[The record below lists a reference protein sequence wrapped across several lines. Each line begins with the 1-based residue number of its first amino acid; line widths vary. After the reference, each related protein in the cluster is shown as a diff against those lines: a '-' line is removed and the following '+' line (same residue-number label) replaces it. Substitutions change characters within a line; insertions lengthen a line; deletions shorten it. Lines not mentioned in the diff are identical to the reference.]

1 MGLHKNSVTM
11 LLLIATGMLVHFS
24 FGWKSAMSQGIS
36 SMNQKSS
43 SSFITPQKS
52 PLSPFS
58 KGKGHERSG
67 KEGISAP
74 VMLIGL
80 ALVFI
85 NCYWTTV
92 VEIEW
97 GSGDGSTLPLFVYPV
112 FIIFV
117 VAVLNTMLS
126 KFVPKFAISQKELL
140 VLYIMIVMSGTIVGE
155 SMFEGLF
162 GSILHPIRYA
172 TEENEWRELFYRYIP
187 KWFTVTD
194 KSVLDGYYLGD
205 SNLYES
211 KQLKLWFTPFLS
223 WGSLTFVLV
232 AVMLCMNVLLRKRW
246 AEEEK
251 LAFPIIQLPVAM
263 TRESGR
269 SFFRNKTMW
278 IAFSIALAI
287 DILNGLNYIYP
298 AVPYLSVKLKNI
310 NVFTEKPW
318 NAIGWTPISF
328 YPFAIGLAFFLPLD
342 LSFSCWFFYIFR
354 KFENILGS
362 IAGWRTLP
370 RFPYF
375 DEQGSGA
382 WVGLC
387 IIALWASRQHL
398 KEVFRQALGY
408 NNLRT
413 KSGEAILEDAKE
425 PMRYRTAVLGIIL
438 GSLFLI
444 FFCSKAGMSVWAI
457 LLFFGIYFALHI
469 AITRVRVE
477 LGTPQEIYFVNP
489 ERIMVRTLGTRIFSP
504 GDLTVMSYFYWFNR
518 GYTCPPMANQM
529 EGFRM
534 GEISRTHPRKLL
546 IAMVIAIIFSII
558 VSFWVNLHIR
568 YKGGAEA
575 SVLNNKEFIGRESFE
590 PLASWLLNPLK
601 ADIPGVLF
609 MGIGLLFTFF
619 LMAMRMRFFWWPFHP
634 AGYALAVSYAM
645 DYFWFAFLISWA
657 IKSVLLKRGGITTHR
672 KAIPFFLGLILGD
685 YVGGSIWAI
694 IGPVIVGIQTYPIF
708 M

>member
-1 MGLHKNSVTM
+1 
-11 LLLIATGMLVHFS
+11 
-24 FGWKSAMSQGIS
+24 
-36 SMNQKSS
+36 MNQKSS
-43 SSFITPQKS
+43 SSFIT
-52 PLSPFS
+52 S
-58 KGKGHERSG
+58 KTT
-67 KEGISAP
+67 GISTP
-74 VMLIGL
+74 VMLLGL
-80 ALVFI
+80 VLVFI
-85 NCYWTTV
+85 NCYWTTL

-117 VAVLNTMLS
+117 VAVLNTALS
-126 KFVPKFAISQKELL
+126 KFVPKIAISQKELL
-140 VLYIMIVMSGTIVGE
+140 VLYIMMVMSGTIVGE

-187 KWFTVTD
+187 KWFTVTE
-194 KSVLDGYYLGD
+194 KSVLDSYYLGD
-205 SNLYES
+205 SNLYEV
-211 KQLKLWFTPFLS
+211 KQLKLWLMPFLS
-223 WGSLTFVLV
+223 WGSLTFALV
-232 AVMLCMNVLLRKRW
+232 AMMLCMNVLLRKRW

-263 TRESGR
+263 TRGSGK
-269 SFFRNKTMW
+269 SFFKNKTMW
-278 IAFSIALAI
+278 TAFSIALGI
-287 DILNGLNYIYP
+287 DILNGLNYLYP

-382 WVGLC
+382 WIGLC
-387 IIALWASRQHL
+387 IIALWASRKHL
-398 KEVFRQALGY
+398 KEVFKRALGY
-408 NNLRT
+408 NLRT
-413 KSGEAILEDAKE
+413 KSRESILEDSMS
-425 PMRYRTAVLGIIL
+425 PCPYRTAVLGIIL
-438 GSLFLI
+438 GALFLI
-444 FFCSKAGMSVWAI
+444 FFCSKAGMSVWVI
-457 LLFFGIYFALHI
+457 LLFFGIYFALQL

-489 ERIMVRTLGTRIFSP
+489 ERIMVRALGTRIFSP
-504 GDLTVMSYFYWFNR
+504 GDLTIMSYFYWFNR

-529 EGFRM
+529 EGFKM
-534 GEISRTHPRKLL
+534 GEVSGTHQKRLL
-546 IAMVIAIIFSII
+546 FAMVIAIIFSII
-558 VSFWVNLHIR
+558 VSFWVNLDIR

-575 SVLNNKEFIGRESFE
+575 SVLNNKEFIGRESFA

-601 ADIPGVLF
+601 ADIPGIMF

-619 LMAMRMRFFWWPFHP
+619 LMAMRMRFLWWPFHP
-634 AGYALAVSYAM
+634 GGYALAVSYAM

-657 IKSVLLKRGGITTHR
+657 IKYVLLKRGGITTHR
-672 KAIPFFLGLILGD
+672 KAVPFFLGLILGD

-694 IGPVIVGIQTYPIF
+694 IGPVIFGIRTYQIF

>member
-1 MGLHKNSVTM
+1 
-11 LLLIATGMLVHFS
+11 
-24 FGWKSAMSQGIS
+24 MS
-36 SMNQKSS
+36 QKSS
-43 SSFITPQKS
+43 SSLSAITPESESRGKRRDYCS
-52 PLSPFS
+52 LSF
-58 KGKGHERSG
+58 KAR
-67 KEGISAP
+67 ISAS
-74 VMLIGL
+74 VMLLGL
-80 ALVFI
+80 VLVFI

-97 GSGDGSTLPLFVYPV
+97 GSGDGSTLPLFVYPI

-117 VAVLNTMLS
+117 VAVLNAALK
-126 KFVPKFAISQKELL
+126 KFVPKVAISQKELL
-140 VLYIMIVMSGTIVGE
+140 VLYIMMVMSGTIVGE

-187 KWFTVTD
+187 RWFTVTE
-194 KSVLDGYYLGD
+194 KSVLDSYYLGD
-205 SNLYES
+205 SSLYET
-211 KQLKLWFTPFLS
+211 KQLKLWLMPFLS
-223 WGSLTFVLV
+223 WGSLTFALV
-232 AVMLCMNVLLRKRW
+232 AIMLCVNVLLRKRW
-246 AEEEK
+246 TEEEK
-251 LAFPIIQLPVAM
+251 LAFPIIQLPIAM
-263 TRESGR
+263 TRESGK
-269 SFFRNKTMW
+269 SFFKNKTMW
-278 IAFSIALAI
+278 MAFSIALGI
-287 DILNGLNYIYP
+287 DILNGLNYLYP
-298 AVPYLSVKLKNI
+298 AVPYLSVKLRNI

-382 WVGLC
+382 WIGLC
-387 IIALWASRQHL
+387 IIALWFSRKHL
-398 KEVFRQALGY
+398 KEVFKRVFGLY
-408 NNLRT
+408 SRT
-413 KSGEAILEDAKE
+413 NGRKSILEDSME

-438 GSLFLI
+438 GAFFLI
-444 FFCSKAGMSVWAI
+444 FFCSKAGMSLWVI
-457 LLFFGIYFALHI
+457 LLFFGLYFALQI

-489 ERIMVRTLGTRIFSP
+489 ERIMIRTLGTHIFSP
-504 GDLTVMSYFYWFNR
+504 GDLTIMSYFYWFNR

-529 EGFRM
+529 EGFKM
-534 GEISRTHPRKLL
+534 GEVSETNPKRLL
-546 IAMVIAIIFSII
+546 LAMIIAIIFSII
-558 VSFWVNLHIR
+558 VSFWVNLDIR
-568 YKGGAEA
+568 YRGGAEA
-575 SVLNNKEFIGRESFE
+575 SVLNNKEFIGRESFA
-590 PLASWLLNPLK
+590 PLASWLINPLK
-601 ADIPGVLF
+601 ADIPGILF
-609 MGIGLLFTFF
+609 MCLGLFFSFF
-619 LMAMRMRFFWWPFHP
+619 LMVMRMRFFWWPFHP

-657 IKSVLLKRGGITTHR
+657 VKYVLLKRGGIKTHR

-685 YVGGSIWAI
+685 YVGGSVWAI
-694 IGPVIVGIQTYPIF
+694 VGPVIAGMRTYQIF